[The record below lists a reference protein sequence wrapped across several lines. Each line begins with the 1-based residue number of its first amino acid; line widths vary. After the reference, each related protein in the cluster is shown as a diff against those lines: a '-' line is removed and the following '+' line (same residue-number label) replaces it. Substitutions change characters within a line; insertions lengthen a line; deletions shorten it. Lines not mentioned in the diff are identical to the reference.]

1 MKKTLKLIAI
11 MLVAL
16 CLLAGCGKS
25 SDDSNNGTLEAD
37 YHLETTERPS
47 DLAEGSSLAEILLAQ
62 FMENKDK
69 TLEEIATA
77 LNSNEA
83 LVFAHDTYEVEGNW
97 FAGFKEELAGYQS
110 ARAIVP
116 MIGTIPFNM
125 YVFETDD
132 TAALMNTLNSLVDM
146 RWNICTEADQMLMK
160 AAGNYVFVVMAPWST
175 N

>member
-25 SDDSNNGTLEAD
+25 NDDSNNGTLEAD

-146 RWNICTEADQMLMK
+146 RWNICT
-160 AAGNYVFVVMAPWST
+160 
-175 N
+175 

>member
-1 MKKTLKLIAI
+1 MKKTLKLISI

-25 SDDSNNGTLEAD
+25 NDDSNNGTLEAD

-146 RWNICTEADQMLMK
+146 RWNICTEAD
-160 AAGNYVFVVMAPWST
+160 
-175 N
+175 